1 MEGVVVKIY
10 GRYYTVKADGREVNT
25 VLRGRLKQNPD
36 LQGFS
41 SPVAV
46 GDRVVISLNRE
57 DESGAIDEILPRKN
71 YLARK
76 DRIQGKEDL
85 LAANLDMVMPV
96 QSFRKPRLN
105 HRFVDRIMARALCSG
120 IPVALCVN
128 KEDLARQGEREK
140 IEMYYRR
147 AGCELVMVSAHEEKG
162 MEELLSIVRG
172 KRVLMA
178 GASGVGKTTLL
189 NRLFPGTDHSTSHIS
204 EKTGKGRHTTTNAV
218 LIRHPDNTEIID
230 TPGMREFGV
239 SNIEP
244 HLLERCFPDFDGLRE
259 NCRFS
264 PCTHD
269 HEPGCAV
276 IEARDRGDLNP
287 ERHRSYLNILHS
299 LQDEQSRMY

>member
-10 GRYYTVKADGREVNT
+10 GRYYTVESEGRDINT
-25 VLRGRLKQNPD
+25 VLRGRLKQDPE
-36 LQGFS
+36 LQRFS

-46 GDRVVISLNRE
+46 GDRVRVSVNK
-57 DESGAIDEILPRKN
+57 DDDTGTIDQVLARRN

-96 QSFRKPRLN
+96 QSFLKPRLN
-105 HRFVDRIMARALCSG
+105 HRFVDRIMAASLCSH
-120 IPVALCVN
+120 IPVTICIN
-128 KEDLARQGEREK
+128 KEDLARQGDREK
-140 IEMYYRR
+140 IESYYERS
-147 AGCELVMVSAHEEKG
+147 GCRILMVSAWKEKR
-162 MEELLSIVRG
+162 MEELMETIQG

-189 NRLFPGTDHSTSHIS
+189 NRIFPGMDHLTSHIS

-218 LIRHPDNTEIID
+218 LIRHSDNTEIID

-239 SNIEP
+239 SNIEA

-276 IEARDRGDLNP
+276 IEARESGDLDP
-287 ERHRSYLNILHS
+287 DRHRSYLNILHS
-299 LQDEQSRMY
+299 LQEEESRMY